1 MLQRLIRLAIVVGLA
16 AATLNASTQ
25 AKLGLYQ
32 PPKSAAHLS
41 AERTKLFE
49 CRIERVA
56 PETAVLPIVLVTPVL
71 SIESHRFAS
80 DPGVPCQIGFRRRPC
95 IRPPPAS
102 PILRAAL

>member
-16 AATLNASTQ
+16 MATLNASTQ

-32 PPKSAAHLS
+32 PVKSAAHLS

-56 PETAVLPIVLVTPVL
+56 PEASVAPIIVLAPAL
-71 SIESHRFAS
+71 SIEPHPVAS
-80 DPGVPCQIGFRRRPC
+80 QPRAPRRIDLPRRPF
-95 IRPPPAS
+95 IRPPPA
-102 PILRAAL
+102 A

>member
-32 PPKSAAHLS
+32 PVNSAAHLS
-41 AERTKLFE
+41 AARTKLFE

-56 PETAVLPIVLVTPVL
+56 PEAPVEPIVVLTPAL
-71 SIESHRFAS
+71 SIEPHPVAS
-80 DPGVPCQIGFRRRPC
+80 DPNTPRRIDLPRRSY

-102 PILRAAL
+102 PILHAAL